1 MLTVENLKDF
11 KKVHIIGIGGV
22 SMSAIAE
29 TLHSWGHIVTGSDA
43 KASDLTDRLV
53 EHGIK
58 VTIGN
63 NPDDAAQADLIIYS
77 AAIKDNDPDMVAGR
91 DNGKLLVSRGEFVGV
106 LTKMYK
112 EAICVAGTHGKTTTT
127 SMLSV
132 CFMASQVNPTIQV
145 GAYLKNID
153 GNYLIGSKDY
163 FILESCE
170 YKENFL
176 EFCPTC
182 EIILNIDNDHLDYY
196 KTFDNVVKAFEK
208 FSMRLP
214 EDGVLVTNAD
224 DKNCYNLKNITKA
237 KFISYG
243 IENENADYFAGN
255 ISFDD
260 NGFVEYDCYKRNT
273 IDMSQ
278 ETRSNTDSQLV
289 LYKHVKLSVGGNHNV
304 LNSLACIAV
313 CDYYGL
319 DIDTCVKALQSFTGA
334 NRRLEL
340 KGEVNGAKVFDDY
353 GHHPTEIKATVKA
366 IKNKKYNKSW
376 VVFQPH
382 TYTRTKEHLDSFADS
397 LLDFDNIIIV
407 DIYAAREK
415 NEVGIYSTD
424 LVNKILEKDLSKK
437 VNYISDFDEVV
448 KYLKDNVQKD
458 DLVLTLG
465 AGTVTEIS
473 DMLVK

>member
-1 MLTVENLKDF
+1 MLTVDNLKDY
-11 KKVHIIGIGGV
+11 KRVHIIGIGGV

-53 EHGIK
+53 SHGIK

-63 NPDDAAQADLIIYS
+63 SPEDAAQADLIVYS
-77 AAIKDNDPDMVAGR
+77 AAIKEDDPDMVAGR

-106 LTKMYK
+106 LTRMYK
-112 EAICVAGTHGKTTTT
+112 NAICVAGTHGKTTTT

-132 CFMASQVNPTIQV
+132 CFMAAKTDPTIQV

-163 FILESCE
+163 FVLESCE

-182 EIILNIDNDHLDYY
+182 EVILNIDNDHLDYY

-208 FSMRLP
+208 FSLRLP
-214 EDGVLVTNAD
+214 ENGVLITNAD

-243 IENENADYFAGN
+243 IENEEADYFASD
-255 ISFDD
+255 ITFDE
-260 NGFVEYDCYKRNT
+260 NGFVEYNCYKNT
-273 IDMSQ
+273 PIDTTE
-278 ETRSNTDSQLV
+278 ETRFYKNSKLV
-289 LYKHVKLSVGGNHNV
+289 LYKHVKLSVGGLHNV

-319 DIDTCVKALQSFTGA
+319 DIDICIDALKLFTGA
-334 NRRLEL
+334 DRRLQY
-340 KGEVNGAKVFDDY
+340 KGDVNGAKVFDDY

-382 TYTRTKEHLDSFADS
+382 TYTRTKEHLDSFAES

-415 NEVGIYSTD
+415 NDVGIYPED
-424 LVNKILEKDLSKK
+424 LVNKILEKDSTKK
-437 VNYISDFDEVV
+437 VSYISSFDEVV
-448 KYLKDNVQKD
+448 NYLKNNVDKD

-473 DMLVK
+473 DLLVK